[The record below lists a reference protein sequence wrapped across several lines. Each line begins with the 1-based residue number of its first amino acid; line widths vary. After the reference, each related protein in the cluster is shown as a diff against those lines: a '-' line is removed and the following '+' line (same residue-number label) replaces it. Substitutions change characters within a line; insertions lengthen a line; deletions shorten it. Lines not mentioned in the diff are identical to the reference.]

1 MAMTNEFLVET
12 TGPALPR
19 RSRLYAAGED
29 LRRGHA
35 GAVFEKRYHGPIF
48 GVVEAGAFK
57 YRCETG
63 EAIVAPGS
71 ILFGNAGESFGCAHL
86 DDKGNRRS
94 VVAIAEDLLEEAA
107 AEAGAPPRFA
117 TAIFAPGPHSLA
129 MQAAIRRIARSR
141 EVLDDVVATLL
152 VEAFGLEQAPAGRSS
167 EQETRRILDVVRF
180 LETCFEEPHQLTE
193 LAAAAG
199 VSRFH
204 FLRQFRR
211 LVGTSPTQFLIG
223 LRLRAAAER
232 LEESDAPVTEIAF
245 DVGFNDIS
253 YFNQMF
259 RRAYAMPPSRWR
271 ARRQAKP

>member
-1 MAMTNEFLVET
+1 MTMTDEFLVES

-19 RSRLYAAGED
+19 RSALYAAGED

-48 GVVEAGAFK
+48 GVVEAGAFQ

-86 DDKGNRRS
+86 DDRGNRRS
-94 VVAIAEDLLEEAA
+94 VVAITADLLEEAA
-107 AEAGAPPRFA
+107 AEAGAQPRFS
-117 TAIFAPGPHSLA
+117 TAIFAPGPQNLA
-129 MQAAIRRIARSR
+129 MQASIRQVARSR
-141 EVLDDVVATLL
+141 EALEDVVVALL
-152 VEAFGLEQAPAGRSS
+152 VDAFGLEQAPAGRSS
-167 EQETRRILDVVRF
+167 EQEARRVLDVVRC
-180 LETCFEEPHQLTE
+180 LESHFDEPHQLSD
-193 LAAAAG
+193 LAEAAG

-232 LEESDAPVTEIAF
+232 LEEGDAPVTEIAF

-253 YFNQMF
+253 HFNQLF
-259 RRAYAMPPSRWR
+259 RRAYRMPPSRWR